1 MHSHSHSQVYFNL
14 GWPLS
19 TIALAWLAT
28 ALVAAAAT
36 YMQLPSWRWLQD
48 ERVRVE
54 RQQQQRGS
62 SLLAEAEYSSLYSAL
77 PSLPACGL
85 TGAKQAPPPKP
96 LSRSPIAADGWAARE
111 APVADVVA
119 RTGVAAGASAARPA
133 TLLGAEGDEVER
145 RPEHS
150 PPPTPGSLSILK
162 ALHHRVCVDS
172 AAADEETPEELH
184 TQALVTALQV
194 LRTGSHDE
202 RRLAAEAEAAAALVP
217 MAVET
222 SPLAEAAAA
231 LVPMAVETSPAFS
244 HEWQMVLSLN
254 PVSPSRR
261 ASREDPLSRP
271 TNRSMHRRLLR
282 SQMLRTDTLLLMM
295 TMAFANL
302 KATYYIVSFSEDA
315 RVLFPPE
322 VAERLDVI
330 FNVGFPMG
338 SLISSPLT
346 SLLLRRFRKRPD
358 VYMMVA
364 VVGVNVVGL
373 LTLSSYPLPQ
383 TVAVM
388 LFGPSRTLL
397 WSCYFHFLA
406 QPNRFAR
413 ATKGRMLGY
422 SNLIIAVMSD
432 LPPYLLNWCVTRFN
446 GLTLATVHLLL
457 QVALLGCLAFPVYLH
472 ACHHEE
478 VAAKA
483 SSTATSSRREPVRQS
498 SSFVRP

>member
-1 MHSHSHSQVYFNL
+1 M

>member
-1 MHSHSHSQVYFNL
+1 VHSHSHSQVYFNL

-19 TIALAWLAT
+19 TIALTWLAT

-48 ERVRVE
+48 ERVRME

-62 SLLAEAEYSSLYSAL
+62 SLLSEAEYSSLYCSL
-77 PSLPACGL
+77 PSSPARGL
-85 TGAKQAPPPKP
+85 TEAKQAPPPKP
-96 LSRSPIAADGWAARE
+96 LSRSPIAADGWAARD

-119 RTGVAAGASAARPA
+119 RPGVAAGASAARPA

-202 RRLAAEAEAAAALVP
+202 RRLAAE
-217 MAVET
+217 
-222 SPLAEAAAA
+222 AEAAAA

>member
-1 MHSHSHSQVYFNL
+1 L

-48 ERVRVE
+48 ERVRME

-62 SLLAEAEYSSLYSAL
+62 SLLSEAEYSSLYCSL
-77 PSLPACGL
+77 PSSPARGL
-85 TGAKQAPPPKP
+85 TAAKQAPPPKP

-119 RTGVAAGASAARPA
+119 RPGVAAGASAARPA

-202 RRLAAEAEAAAALVP
+202 RRLAAE
-217 MAVET
+217 
-222 SPLAEAAAA
+222 AEAAAA

>member
-1 MHSHSHSQVYFNL
+1 M

-62 SLLAEAEYSSLYSAL
+62 SLLSEAEYSSLYSSL
-77 PSLPACGL
+77 PSLPARGL
-85 TGAKQAPPPKP
+85 TEAMQAPLPKP

-119 RTGVAAGASAARPA
+119 RPGVAAGASAARPA

-202 RRLAAEAEAAAALVP
+202 RRLAAE
-217 MAVET
+217 
-222 SPLAEAAAA
+222 AEAAAA

-364 VVGVNVVGL
+364 VIGVNVVGL
-373 LTLSSYPLPQ
+373 LTLSSHPLPQ

-413 ATKGRMLGY
+413 ATAGRMLGY

>member
-62 SLLAEAEYSSLYSAL
+62 SLLSEAEYSSLYSSL
-77 PSLPACGL
+77 PSLPARGL
-85 TGAKQAPPPKP
+85 TEAMQAPLPKP

-133 TLLGAEGDEVER
+133 TFRGAEGDEAER
-145 RPEHS
+145 RPEQS

-202 RRLAAEAEAAAALVP
+202 RRLAAE
-217 MAVET
+217 
-222 SPLAEAAAA
+222 AEAAAA

-373 LTLSSYPLPQ
+373 LTLSSHPLPQ

>member
-1 MHSHSHSQVYFNL
+1 VHSHSHSQVYFNL

-62 SLLAEAEYSSLYSAL
+62 SLLSEAEYSSLYSSL
-77 PSLPACGL
+77 PSLPARGL
-85 TGAKQAPPPKP
+85 TEAMQAPLPKP

-119 RTGVAAGASAARPA
+119 RPGVAAGASAARPA

-202 RRLAAEAEAAAALVP
+202 RRLAAE
-217 MAVET
+217 
-222 SPLAEAAAA
+222 AEAAAA

-373 LTLSSYPLPQ
+373 LTLSSHPLPQ

>member
-1 MHSHSHSQVYFNL
+1 L

-62 SLLAEAEYSSLYSAL
+62 SLLSEAEYSSLYSSL
-77 PSLPACGL
+77 PSLPARGL
-85 TGAKQAPPPKP
+85 TEAMQAPLPKP

-119 RTGVAAGASAARPA
+119 RPGVAAGASAARPA

-202 RRLAAEAEAAAALVP
+202 RRLAAE
-217 MAVET
+217 
-222 SPLAEAAAA
+222 AEAAAA

-373 LTLSSYPLPQ
+373 LTLSSHPLPQ

>member
-1 MHSHSHSQVYFNL
+1 L

-48 ERVRVE
+48 ERVRME

-62 SLLAEAEYSSLYSAL
+62 SLLSEAEYSSLYCSL
-77 PSLPACGL
+77 PSSPARGL
-85 TGAKQAPPPKP
+85 TAAKQAPPPKP

-119 RTGVAAGASAARPA
+119 RPGVAAGASAARPA

-202 RRLAAEAEAAAALVP
+202 RRLAAE
-217 MAVET
+217 
-222 SPLAEAAAA
+222 AEAAAA

-373 LTLSSYPLPQ
+373 LTLSSHPLPQ

>member
-1 MHSHSHSQVYFNL
+1 L

-19 TIALAWLAT
+19 TIALTWLAT

-48 ERVRVE
+48 ERVRME

-62 SLLAEAEYSSLYSAL
+62 SLLSEAEYSSLYCSL
-77 PSLPACGL
+77 PSSPARGL
-85 TGAKQAPPPKP
+85 TAAKQAPPPKP

-119 RTGVAAGASAARPA
+119 RPGVAAGASAARPA

-202 RRLAAEAEAAAALVP
+202 RRLAAE
-217 MAVET
+217 
-222 SPLAEAAAA
+222 AEAAAA

-373 LTLSSYPLPQ
+373 LTLSSHPLPQ

>member
-1 MHSHSHSQVYFNL
+1 M

-62 SLLAEAEYSSLYSAL
+62 SLLSEAEYSSLYSSL
-77 PSLPACGL
+77 PSLPARGL
-85 TGAKQAPPPKP
+85 TEAMQAPLPKP

-119 RTGVAAGASAARPA
+119 RPGVAAGASAARPA

-202 RRLAAEAEAAAALVP
+202 RRLAAE
-217 MAVET
+217 
-222 SPLAEAAAA
+222 AEAAAA

-364 VVGVNVVGL
+364 VIGVNVVGL
-373 LTLSSYPLPQ
+373 LTLSSHPLPQ

>member
-1 MHSHSHSQVYFNL
+1 M

-48 ERVRVE
+48 ERVRME

-62 SLLAEAEYSSLYSAL
+62 SLLSEAEYSSLYCSL
-77 PSLPACGL
+77 PSSPARGL
-85 TGAKQAPPPKP
+85 TAAKQAPPPKP

-119 RTGVAAGASAARPA
+119 RPGVAAGASAARPA

-202 RRLAAEAEAAAALVP
+202 RRLAAE
-217 MAVET
+217 
-222 SPLAEAAAA
+222 AEAAAA

-373 LTLSSYPLPQ
+373 LTLSSHPLPQ

>member
-1 MHSHSHSQVYFNL
+1 
-14 GWPLS
+14 
-19 TIALAWLAT
+19 
-28 ALVAAAAT
+28 
-36 YMQLPSWRWLQD
+36 
-48 ERVRVE
+48 
-54 RQQQQRGS
+54 
-62 SLLAEAEYSSLYSAL
+62 
-77 PSLPACGL
+77 
-85 TGAKQAPPPKP
+85 
-96 LSRSPIAADGWAARE
+96 
-111 APVADVVA
+111 
-119 RTGVAAGASAARPA
+119 
-133 TLLGAEGDEVER
+133 
-145 RPEHS
+145 
-150 PPPTPGSLSILK
+150 
-162 ALHHRVCVDS
+162 
-172 AAADEETPEELH
+172 
-184 TQALVTALQV
+184 
-194 LRTGSHDE
+194 
-202 RRLAAEAEAAAALVP
+202 
-217 MAVET
+217 
-222 SPLAEAAAA
+222 

-373 LTLSSYPLPQ
+373 LTLSSHPLPQ